1 MEYHQLTAGFEFP
14 SRTYNLDAAM
24 VRDYLQAVDENGGLY
39 RSEPLVPPL
48 AVAAFAMSAL
58 SGEITMPPG
67 TVHVS
72 QELEFLCFVRIG
84 DTITCNS
91 KVSRKVDRGGLRLM
105 TTDISVTNQNG
116 EKVLGG
122 RVGFVLPPPLENRA

>member
-1 MEYHQLTAGFEFP
+1 MEYHQLTAGFQFP
-14 SRTYNLDAAM
+14 SRTYTLDAAM

-67 TVHVS
+67 TVHVT
-72 QELEFLCFVRIG
+72 QELEFLSLVRIG

-105 TTDISVTNQNG
+105 TTDISVTN
-116 EKVLGG
+116 
-122 RVGFVLPPPLENRA
+122 